1 MSEMGIALNKPEGA
15 KYSAT
20 RAARRYV
27 PLEMVNALILSG
39 DVVVAQGVV
48 SNISECGA
56 CVIANTV
63 IEPGQS
69 LQIRFSTFDKTEL
82 FQSRVKVVW
91 SREGMDSNLEIVG
104 GMVGVAFVEVSWSL
118 QNTITDLLEKGRF
131 LEVGAPDVHE
141 KAAIAIPNS

>member
-1 MSEMGIALNKPEGA
+1 MSETDTVENSEKVT

-27 PLEMVNALILSG
+27 ALETVNALVLCG

-56 CVIANTV
+56 CVITNTV

-69 LQIRFSTFDKTEL
+69 LQIRFSTSDKTEL

-91 SREGMDSNLEIVG
+91 SREGMDSHLEIIG

-118 QNTITDLLEKGRF
+118 QNTITDLLEKGSF
-131 LEVGAPDVHE
+131 LEVGAPDVQE
-141 KAAIAIPNS
+141 KAAFAVAKL